1 MQVNGLSSG
10 YPDATALSKREE
22 TQKTADG
29 RATRPLEAQLGSAIG
44 PSTVFAEILSK
55 YDVKAI
61 TPVEFSAMTQKL
73 YEAGAISDEEL
84 QQLTAIR
91 HDLDTA
97 GVDADESID
106 LLQYYVDQI
115 EKLQRRWDASAPPP
129 PESQQLSPLL
139 RRLDWIEKFAL
150 IQAAPDSIGFTAM
163 A

>member
-1 MQVNGLSSG
+1 MQINGLSSG

-22 TQKTADG
+22 TQQTGDG
-29 RATRPLEAQLGSAIG
+29 RAARPIEAQPGSANG

-55 YDVKAI
+55 YDVKDI
-61 TPVEFSAMTQKL
+61 TPAEFSAMTQKL

-97 GVDADESID
+97 GIDPDESVD
-106 LLQYYVDQI
+106 LMQHYVDQI
-115 EKLQRRWDASAPPP
+115 EKLQRRSDVSEPSP
-129 PESQQLSPLL
+129 SDSRQLSPLL

-150 IQAAPDSIGFTAM
+150 IQAAPDSIGFSAM